1 MLRMAHECA
10 QQPVNP
16 PPVRRAFSCAGR
28 ASARPGTHRSVAT
41 TNAESLLEALMTLL
55 CTPIHVLAVLVGWVG
70 ERRTRREMAHQAW
83 VDAWDAKWT
92 HA

>member
-1 MLRMAHECA
+1 
-10 QQPVNP
+10 
-16 PPVRRAFSCAGR
+16 
-28 ASARPGTHRSVAT
+28 
-41 TNAESLLEALMTLL
+41 MTLL